1 MTMLS
6 SLLLSILRHAINDIM
21 TCVITIIF
29 AVIHV
34 ETLCTGP
41 GPSGISGMLP
51 WNSSTGAQC
60 LLSDTDVLVQLQLH
74 I

>member
-1 MTMLS
+1 
-6 SLLLSILRHAINDIM
+6 M